1 MWVID
6 FFLAILNEFA
16 RGSYPRDISSISER
30 FAMDASQRERLKNA
44 LQGLVL
50 KVEYDGRHMK
60 FVDVGQPARVQRF
73 QLMRDEKFVR
83 ELTVE
88 EYFAEYKNIRL
99 HFPNLPVLVCGK
111 RSKAEYYPMELMR
124 LSDKAQR
131 VKKRLTP
138 VQLARLIR
146 GTALSPLER
155 FKRIDWFLEGMKIA
169 TDDEFLQNFGV
180 SFPSLNEDQETELE
194 PERGSWRLDDQFVQT
209 PSGVV
214 MAFVCV
220 DEAIS
225 YPQFAFF
232 FKGTALSPLERF
244 KRIDWFLEGMKI
256 ATDDEF
262 LQNFGVSFPSLNEN
276 QETELEPERGSWRLD
291 DQFVQTPSGVVMA
304 FVCVDEA
311 ISYPQ
316 FAEALPTLIRTCEY
330 FGFKF
335 ADDRH
340 NADSVRTYQWNT
352 RYVELTDH
360 VLDFKKKCAN
370 IAAGKRI
377 VVKPILVFI
386 VAQAKDEIYGMIK
399 TACDQE
405 EGIACQ
411 VVRTETFMKMRG
423 GGERNTVARN
433 LCMKINAKLGGINN
447 ELAGNRHN
455 WQKFTDERDPT
466 LFIGIDVTHPPSG
479 DTASPSVAA
488 VVGSLNIAATRYA
501 ASIKIQ
507 HRNKEK
513 VAYVVDA
520 FRARIVD
527 FELQTGRKPQHI
539 VVLRDGVSDTE
550 FLDVMNEEL
559 LYLKS
564 AAHQLAHDYKPTVS
578 YAVIQKRHH
587 TRFMSEND
595 RAGRRQEK
603 RFHKDTSNNDK
614 NVPPGT
620 VVDRAVTSC
629 STFDFYL
636 CSHYGALGTSKPAH
650 YTVLYDSWQL
660 TADEWQAYRYILF
673 RIEKYNVSLHGMWMH
688 PFS

>member
-1 MWVID
+1 
-6 FFLAILNEFA
+6 
-16 RGSYPRDISSISER
+16 
-30 FAMDASQRERLKNA
+30 
-44 LQGLVL
+44 
-50 KVEYDGRHMK
+50 
-60 FVDVGQPARVQRF
+60 
-73 QLMRDEKFVR
+73 
-83 ELTVE
+83 
-88 EYFAEYKNIRL
+88 
-99 HFPNLPVLVCGK
+99 
-111 RSKAEYYPMELMR
+111 
-124 LSDKAQR
+124 
-131 VKKRLTP
+131 
-138 VQLARLIR
+138 
-146 GTALSPLER
+146 
-155 FKRIDWFLEGMKIA
+155 
-169 TDDEFLQNFGV
+169 
-180 SFPSLNEDQETELE
+180 
-194 PERGSWRLDDQFVQT
+194 
-209 PSGVV
+209 
-214 MAFVCV
+214 
-220 DEAIS
+220 
-225 YPQFAFF
+225 
-232 FKGTALSPLERF
+232 
-244 KRIDWFLEGMKI
+244 
-256 ATDDEF
+256 
-262 LQNFGVSFPSLNEN
+262 
-276 QETELEPERGSWRLD
+276 
-291 DQFVQTPSGVVMA
+291 
-304 FVCVDEA
+304 
-311 ISYPQ
+311 
-316 FAEALPTLIRTCEY
+316 EALPTLIRTCEY

-386 VAQAKDEIYGMIK
+386 VAQAKDEIYEQKKYYDWEGGVGIFFTDLNTCCFLLTLLGQNIPAVIGMIK

-587 TRFMSEND
+587 SRFMSEND
-595 RAGRRQEK
+595 RAGRFVSYKAFCRRQVK

-660 TADEWQAYRYILF
+660 TADEWQQLAYALCHVYVRCNKSVSLPAPVFYAHLACDRAKRILRYRYACFHKI
-673 RIEKYNVSLHGMWMH
+673 
-688 PFS
+688 